1 MAQSDIDKI
10 LEDIRKRKERSG
22 RKPAADIPAEQAVAV
37 TQPEPEKH
45 QRPEVKED
53 TISESGRRA
62 LSAFMNNSLPSE
74 DKSDEKLDA
83 EFEDSEYVSKKSED
97 YIDEN
102 YTKNIT
108 LSKLEKKFLS
118 DFTTL
123 SKNFKQCYGIT
134 YHQYLTQKRMEKA
147 KELLCNSDMKINAI
161 ASAVGYSDVKYFRYL
176 FKKYYGKSPKD
187 FKYNS

>member
-1 MAQSDIDKI
+1 MPQSDIDKI

-22 RKPAADIPAEQAVAV
+22 RKPASDIPAEQAVAV
-37 TQPEPEKH
+37 TQPEPGKH

-102 YTKNIT
+102 FVKFFTQFVIVTKAPEET
-108 LSKLEKKFLS
+108 GQVQVKRKKGGF
-118 DFTTL
+118 F
-123 SKNFKQCYGIT
+123 
-134 YHQYLTQKRMEKA
+134 
-147 KELLCNSDMKINAI
+147 
-161 ASAVGYSDVKYFRYL
+161 
-176 FKKYYGKSPKD
+176 
-187 FKYNS
+187 